1 MPRTPWRRSACQC
14 RSCCNERGT
23 RSLQDD
29 LRAPVLGAGGMTAD
43 EFGALGMSPD
53 EINRAHA
60 AIRKLAKECVD
71 VTRERLRRGEQRN
84 LNNVAR
90 NALVGIRG
98 ALVGF
103 GLSAKQ
109 REEFL
114 ILTAAEILRD
124 HLQTL
129 ERTSVKR

>member
-1 MPRTPWRRSACQC
+1 
-14 RSCCNERGT
+14 
-23 RSLQDD
+23 
-29 LRAPVLGAGGMTAD
+29 MTSD

-60 AIRKLAKECVD
+60 AIRKLTKECVD
-71 VTRERLRRGEQRN
+71 VTRERLRRGERLN

-98 ALVGF
+98 ALVGL

-109 REEFL
+109 REAFL

-129 ERTSVKR
+129 ERTSVKRRVN